1 MCFRDGL
8 GDRPGDGF
16 AIEGDDIALG
26 CGLLPG
32 RIGFVVGVLESR
44 IHPSRRFFDFA
55 QLPRLGRNGI
65 EVLLM
70 SRHFPVHLVAQ
81 VILVRDLKLGLSG
94 WEKVAVL
101 DEGEVNSPLH
111 VLLPAVQVTRQTSG
125 QRHDDSFEVLFGN
138 SRVVSSSDH
147 IFQGVRVKSL
157 VHVVGAT
164 VLGLLFGNPN
174 TPRFGGFECEIEETE
189 FLV

>member
-1 MCFRDGL
+1 
-8 GDRPGDGF
+8 
-16 AIEGDDIALG
+16 
-26 CGLLPG
+26 
-32 RIGFVVGVLESR
+32 
-44 IHPSRRFFDFA
+44 
-55 QLPRLGRNGI
+55 
-65 EVLLM
+65 M

-94 WEKVAVL
+94 WEKVAIL

-147 IFQGVRVKSL
+147 IFQGVRVLSL

-189 FLV
+189 FLVYLLIPFLHDRERIGGVAAGHGAGVFPSLSLAKVSVQSCQMRRFRGLCHKFCKRFRWAGYGCLLW